1 MTKLKNK
8 IKKIEEENNIKNQ
21 NEFTIIRPFRSETK
35 DEAIERHMRE
45 NPADRNAKYKII
57 DVSIWW

>member
-21 NEFTIIRPFRSETK
+21 NEFTIIRPFR
-35 DEAIERHMRE
+35 
-45 NPADRNAKYKII
+45 
-57 DVSIWW
+57 